1 MLCRLIVWA
10 KGLTL
15 NSLVVSAW
23 DAIMC
28 VGLCTS
34 LIVLF
39 RQKFN
44 HQSKVLKIM
53 ANDSFAVYLIHPFLL
68 VPLQVLLLNV
78 QMHPF
83 IKFMAVSI
91 AGTIICYALSHLIK
105 KIPGV
110 SKVL

>member
-44 HQSKVLKIM
+44 HQSKVLKTM

-83 IKFMAVSI
+83 IKFIAVSI